1 MKVFCD
7 SQNVQ
12 AKVFATCVVLSC
24 IDTIEVI
31 LGDCCTSKQFQL
43 LCPFILS
50 ANEIL
55 LLTLWLKKVMNKSLE
70 NVKLSPN

>member
-31 LGDCCTSKQFQL
+31 LGDCCTSEQFQL

-55 LLTLWLKKVMNKSLE
+55 LLTLWLKKVSLE